1 MRSARGVVA
10 LRRENGEIVCERCVV
25 ADRMLSRM
33 KGLLG
38 KSKLPAGDGL
48 LIRRAASIHTFFMRF
63 AIDAVFLSSDGEV
76 LKVAEHVKP
85 WRVQAAR
92 RARDVLELGA
102 GEAARRR
109 IVVGDRLEAM
119 ELARRP

>member
-38 KSKLPAGDGL
+38 KSKLPTGDGL
-48 LIRRAASIHTFFMRF
+48 LIRRASSIHTFFMRF